1 MTPNEHA
8 GILVGIFPIVA
19 VYSIAPSLNPT
30 LVVEDK
36 RSTQVSWVGL
46 WPDPPFE
53 WVSESTYSVECSLVA
68 CVMCSFRACLVC
80 SFKACLVC
88 SFRDCLVC
96 SFRACLVCSFRASGS
111 LRFARSAPENPLSGF
126 GGWGGRCPPLKA
138 GAMVCAPRFAAQ
150 DAPERR
156 SWSGV
161 HSHALRCIL
170 WWGYM
175 ANHGTLYYRIITWPL
190 VEGYFHCHI

>member
-1 MTPNEHA
+1 MSNSGVFNPLALLFSWIITECRV
-8 GILVGIFPIVA
+8 LLKFE
-19 VYSIAPSLNPT
+19 YSIIAPSLNPT

-96 SFRACLVCSFRASGS
+96 SFRACLVCSFRACLVCSFRASGS

-126 GGWGGRCPPLKA
+126 GGWGGGAPPLRQGRWK
-138 GAMVCAPRFAAQ
+138 
-150 DAPERR
+150 
-156 SWSGV
+156 
-161 HSHALRCIL
+161 
-170 WWGYM
+170 
-175 ANHGTLYYRIITWPL
+175 T
-190 VEGYFHCHI
+190 